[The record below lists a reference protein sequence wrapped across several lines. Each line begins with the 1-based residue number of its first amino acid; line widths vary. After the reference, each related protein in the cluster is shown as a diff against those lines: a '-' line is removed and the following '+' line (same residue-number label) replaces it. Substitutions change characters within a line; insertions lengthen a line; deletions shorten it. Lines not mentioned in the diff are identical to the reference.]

1 MRISN
6 TRVHKC
12 VSCDKQLFHAKCLA
26 KKTYLKCEAL
36 NALIVIQQGT
46 HNHSAERKVSS
57 KVEDQVID
65 YFKMRPDANRYEAV
79 NALISNAIKTGKDR
93 DIVED
98 ILILY
103 SRQEKINKLRE
114 KAREAI
120 IHDKHGSFSSVK
132 MFLNKFEG
140 SEWDLHNITGS
151 HAKYCPSC
159 KNKTF
164 DDGNVKFCAKC
175 KNVPLKEVGEII
187 FQTSTVA
194 MKLLEQT
201 ADGNTHDV
209 EALYLGKALNFFQ

>member
-6 TRVHKC
+6 SRQHKC
-12 VSCDKQLFHAKCLA
+12 ASCDQELFHAKCTA
-26 KKTYLKCEAL
+26 KKTYLKCETL
-36 NALIVIQQGT
+36 NALIVIHEGP
-46 HNHSAERKVSS
+46 HNHSAEKKLSS
-57 KVEDQVID
+57 EVVDLVTQ

-79 NALISNAIKTGKDR
+79 NDLISNAIKTGNR
-93 DIVED
+93 DIVDD

-103 SRQEKINKLRE
+103 TRQERFNKLRE
-114 KAREAI
+114 MARKAMI
-120 IHDKHGSFSSVK
+120 DDKHGSFSSVK
-132 MFLNKFEG
+132 MYLSKFEG

-159 KNKTF
+159 KKKTL
-164 DDGNVKFCAKC
+164 DDANVKFCAEC

-209 EALYLGKALNFFQ
+209 EALYLGKALKFFQ